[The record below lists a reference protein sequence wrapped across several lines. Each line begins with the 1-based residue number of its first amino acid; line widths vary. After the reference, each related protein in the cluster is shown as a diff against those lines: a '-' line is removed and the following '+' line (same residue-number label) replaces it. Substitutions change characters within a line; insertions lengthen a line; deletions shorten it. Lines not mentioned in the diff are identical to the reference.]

1 MTSTQCLMLSNNV
14 DISNN
19 KYIINNNYDNIQY
32 GLYQNI
38 NNNYTINNIPKE
50 YPLGFYNAENNNTID
65 NIIKYELLNT
75 IPKIIYVSRGND
87 ISFNN
92 GDYFRFYDESY
103 NMINISNRFFESD
116 SIVNNS
122 DNFYFMINGNY
133 KFIKGIDYDENNGK
147 FELIINNQDK
157 YNFLTDTSFI
167 INIPNN
173 VNNDSNKIIYYDLDN
188 KNNIFD
194 HLEILINNNIKF
206 FYGDLSFTIFS
217 DYNLNSD
224 IKLSLK
230 SYNNIIN
237 NTDIFFYSEVCDYI
251 IKDINR
257 KATDLLD
264 ISIVCLNNVSK
275 AKYIESL
282 QYYEFNI
289 DVNRPRYNDLSNI
302 LYQFNYGLFDG
313 EYVIFDICE
322 NFPIAIQSENNNFI
336 TIDENFIYSKR
347 YNFINPIISEL
358 DDKFNTLNFYY
369 DSIKFIVD
377 TSSIDILVKN
387 LLNINFY
394 VLDISNKTI
403 LYGNNEDRQFVFNN
417 NCEDPELVNGLTV
430 YDDISFIMY
439 DQQETPFYDEN
450 KRSFPFKLNK
460 FEEYNEL
467 PKSFEIFDKYGY
479 SITNRALITIPN
491 FTYNSLEFQREK
503 VISYSV
509 YDYQNNFKTASRI
522 ISLQNGPFIEINDA
536 SYLFQ
541 NNNTDLNIIKI
552 QNIGINNT
560 YDLSYEF
567 LNTIEVY
574 FYDNNSNKIHLPF
587 QIYYEEFIYDT
598 NIVNPNSRKYL
609 LDYFVSNDKY
619 IETKKFLHRFYN
631 RDNIILL
638 EYQYINYYFT
648 NNLIFNV
655 PILDNLNNFD
665 ELNANEI
672 NDILNAD
679 LKVDSDDFNFINI
692 DPNSFNIT
700 LEPISSYSDPENILN
715 EIGIITFKTGSNQN
729 KLRYNSQLENITS
742 FSLSSSAG
750 DENKK
755 LIIDL
760 IKSNFST
767 DTTKNEI
774 FTNIKLTKKF
784 DRSHENKTSFDLS
797 ININLINLDEFNI
810 KIYNNIKNKDG
821 FNELLTLNGKFAD
834 KQLFDPNNF
843 INLKKVKK
851 YNLTIKVLGLDG
863 PQDFIY
869 SHINEINKS
878 SNTLSY
884 TDLNI
889 YNKYDFESLVETT
902 SELVDASKNL
912 YQINRIDTPY
922 SLKNNHSR
930 NIIIDVY
937 DNISPD
943 ISFILDGQ
951 LFATNNNNK
960 QLKNDIA
967 LDYKFSNSKIYFLKN
982 NINVVSNNIFTESKP
997 TINYIDD
1004 CDLSIP
1010 DNILTNQDLSYIL
1023 IPASNVPSD
1032 VYIYDNINH
1041 TLRIKIEEAYSSAYS
1056 FTIIYCLIDKSHQK
1070 SNELTINLTI
1080 LGIPSLDLQNDI
1092 YYNSDINLSVYEVNS
1107 INYIDPGIKIDNINV
1122 NTQILS
1128 SISNVV
1134 NFNDSNIP
1142 VNNIALTDSL
1152 GFVNNYIISIIKE
1165 IDFNDLKNV
1174 GIFKIQYKVTQVL
1187 DEFGLLGDPGYLI
1200 RNIKIVDI
1208 TEPFLLFPD
1217 INNIIFDFSNN
1228 DNRGLLLN
1236 RNKYSNHE
1244 LFNDFHINLSIFSSF
1259 DDLSLVV
1266 NSFDASD
1273 NYFNS
1278 NDIICEIRVQNISDE
1293 DISEN
1298 NLYNF
1303 DKFIFQQLEILSEDE
1318 KFIKVTQS
1326 NIPNEIIDISNI
1338 YINYKVTDL
1347 CNNTHKV
1354 IRKLN
1359 IIDNIKPYITF
1370 HNINDTLN
1378 AEYVIYT
1385 DLTNKDISY
1394 QAIDINNINNSIG
1407 EYRIIEEL
1415 SNILFG
1421 FYLSDNYNNSYDISK
1436 NFNIKITS
1444 NLNNNHSYK
1453 ELTNIVNS
1461 NYLKENRTFFD
1472 GFKTKGNKY
1481 NLIYNIYDNQNNTN
1495 TITRELEIVND
1506 VKPTLTFK
1514 DLNEINNQNINF
1526 SIDSFGNGIYYHN
1539 FGEINIDFKPIFNY
1553 THPRIDSN
1561 SNDSIIIKSILPD
1574 HITSISGDNIYDPS
1588 FLINIIPNN
1597 IVFDTPNYKRE
1608 SITIEFYSYIE
1619 SLDLS
1624 SLTLPLIFVLENR
1637 GPNMQEDI
1645 NDLRIESGVEVYD
1658 ISFIENIMFI
1668 SNFDIFYY
1676 YNYINNINYTETN
1689 FKSTIIN
1696 TNNPDISFNQNSP
1709 EKGNYTITYESEDL
1723 NRVKSYYVRN
1733 ISVTDELTPDIK
1745 LLGNALNNNNIE
1757 IIINREFIDPGVN
1770 ITDIGSKLKSIDI
1783 KLYKDDILLKSY
1795 FQDNIDNKQLILK
1808 DISSIGLSHS
1818 ETFIENSEF
1827 KIIYIADDVIGNIKT
1842 VERNI
1847 IVVPQKNIF
1856 VYIIEII
1863 ITFPDQTV
1871 LIFNLDE
1878 NFNTNFINYKENY
1891 SYLEKY
1897 DITYENNKLE
1907 YEATKEFDIN
1917 FNFNVKYFDYNGIR
1931 NDDVK
1936 NNISITD
1943 NIPRGKIKVGNYQI
1957 YFQTFE
1963 TTNYESVAY
1972 ILNIKIKD
1980 TKPPNLSFI
1989 ESPLFLNISKTLYLP
2004 LLSLDSKNYL
2014 LNDINYFNNINLSE
2028 QSYFT
2033 FSSTNYIIYKIPGI
2047 NIDDTVHGLTN
2058 TTSQETL
2065 LGNYVN
2071 IYIYDV
2077 DYSYMDNVSNTTI
2090 NVENSFLPLN
2100 ENTYFQQYS
2109 VFDRLSENRSSIS
2122 RNLIIKRLI
2131 PFINLNY
2138 QKDSNNNTY
2147 FKFYHELYNNYLDL
2161 LGEAY
2166 DYYDGKLV
2174 FNFNNKLN
2182 YSFDQNILGNQRI
2195 DYIVQN
2201 RINQKGYNHRN
2212 VHVIKTTCLP
2222 KNNNIIEFINSI
2234 YTTNIRIGLFDGIYD
2249 CKIESNNKGIR
2260 IFGMDVER
2268 NYFYN
2273 VSNLV
2278 YFSGN
2283 NTFTYKD
2290 EIYYTGEFS
2299 LIINGDFNRLSV
2311 EIIDI
2316 DNSLNNV
2323 IYYDCFIFSEKCE
2336 PVIFTDQIIQNDIY
2350 EEDFILDICLNKN
2363 NYLFNNEIR
2372 EQIFLSFGK
2381 YRLINNTYKNFYNP
2395 IKFSLIKDGYHNT
2408 EYNFYSIDDPS
2419 YQELYHY
2426 DKNILFNNLPG
2437 QSGANIEIIIDAT
2450 TPPLLYYYNEK
2461 FKNMT
2466 GEIII
2471 KNNILFSR
2479 DYIVLNGNILTSD
2492 NSNVLTDF
2500 YDNDDILKNS
2510 LLLSLNVDLPN
2521 SYKTKS
2527 MIGLTHKNL
2536 NHNIKF
2542 NDKKIILSE
2551 YIDSNNSNT
2560 IKHDIS
2566 ENYLFDYKEN
2576 NKLSQLFA
2584 FKYVVSDNSNT
2595 LINTNNSID
2604 FTEIFFRNRE
2614 INNYHNFFKKNL
2626 LLGTNLNVEKFLFK
2640 TNELQ
2645 YQNQVKL
2652 IDAGKIYE
2660 FFNNRYFSHY
2670 EPTFT
2675 NILDNILLFNLQV
2688 YLNIDLIEIEDNKL
2702 QYLRENVFNKN
2713 LNMPYS
2719 LDNNQLFFNNF
2730 LISIL
2735 SDIPKIDTE
2744 EEEIV
2749 NKSII
2754 FTNGNIEFNDYLLH
2768 SNTTNDYL
2776 FALYG
2781 VRLQEADVYHS
2792 YDFRTIYNTN
2802 NWERIGN
2809 VELLDSY
2816 IFIPNNGITNID
2828 IQNRLI
2834 IFSYSTNIIG
2844 ENILLYSTDNKV
2856 TYKTNPLYFKNRINK
2871 MYFKDNKWLILTS
2884 GYNGIYTSDDGIIW
2898 TPKSENLYRKIT
2910 YYKSLVFLKDFTIYN
2925 GSGVESIA
2933 INNKITNEISFLDIF
2948 DARICN
2954 KVIYFD
2960 TIFNNLIFFCGVNNS
2975 KDRFC
2980 VSFINE
2986 NSKKIYDISNVE
2998 NFKYFQ
3004 YSSLI
3009 QPFKFINTTIANDIY
3024 LSGDIVV
3031 FVGFVD
3037 YYRER
3042 PFMRNQSS
3050 IFFSLNNGRT
3060 FHMVSNSNSIF
3071 KYGFRVIKYNDIWL
3085 AFGSDVYITGNDS
3098 DIRDGKINYNHNYY
3112 VNKFARS
3119 NNGIAWNLDT
3129 TSNLFDLIYDI
3140 ENIEIKDNTIYVFGN
3155 NKYIVYSYNT
3165 IDWFVLIDN
3174 FPLVNNSLIYFNNF
3188 NENIESSSVGN
3199 IKLNYVKLDP
3209 YTSTNNFTI
3218 EIVVKFHTLI
3228 LGDDDIIL
3236 NSSKEII
3243 DSDGNIDYI
3252 NKILIKRLKDYNN
3265 KLYIATT
3272 NGNEG
3277 HDILIDFSINTLNYY
3292 HILIMQNNNAQSIND
3307 YKIVYINGEKI
3318 DNNNLHNIYYTEA
3331 SNNLNY
3337 ILPIDTR
3344 DINYINNHTSST
3356 NNSGISLQYINFYN
3370 KILIYEKIL
3379 DIFNNIAESIDYN
3392 KIEYDNSNNL
3402 LFETKKEEFKNKIFL
3417 TFRDTDFVNED
3428 TNRIIGLT
3436 EQNLYHNLYIED
3448 NTRFLFHKYSD
3459 LTNNIQVI
3467 TENTSLEN
3475 TLSTNSSNKN
3485 YLLEICNN
3493 DIYNCFINT
3502 GENNI
3507 IDNHIYKNNFLFN
3520 LFNNRND
3527 VKYQLHLSYFIYD
3540 ELKNNNINKN
3550 TMDFYN
3556 VKKLYTNNLDTTIH
3570 STPYGDSSDNYH
3582 TNFFVID
3589 ILDFIDRNFYNS
3601 SKIKD
3606 FIGHE
3611 NINYDNLNFI
3621 IQDISYNN
3629 NFNLYDLDNSIN
3641 IIYDKES
3648 IYKLNY
3654 LQIYIH
3660 SVNIKLN
3667 YSIEIF
3673 KNYFKTIINGF
3684 NNNDFI
3690 FINDINLQNYQKLF
3704 EDIDYVSNI
3713 YSINLPNI
3721 SLNDLFALCLFNVK
3735 TLINK
3740 YNSFFVNVEFHNMQ
3754 YDIINSNIYDSII
3767 NFTNVD
3773 QILTDT
3779 SFIELRI
3786 DNLLENMTFRNNI
3799 DNSLY
3804 NVLNNIPIVEFLDF
3818 IKLRELVVKYYKM
3831 HQDFNILLYELRIRT
3846 IYYSSKTFE
3855 IELENM
3861 LSKLKDNIFNY
3872 DNISDFYQR
3881 FLTTLTTFNNILI
3894 YFLENNSFMFESTYI
3909 DLSINYLNINRSFNQ
3924 NITNNIS
3931 INNLILQVN
3940 HIESNF
3946 NYIINKSDNIFDFI
3960 SKLKIFDKINYLLTK
3975 SRFAL
3980 NLIDSNNVTL
3990 KIETYY
3996 NSFLFNNIYLD
4007 TLVIDIAK
4015 PHIIP
4020 PTIVFNNNEAIE
4032 NTTFV
4037 RDLRSSNIENIVN
4050 ILIADIS
4057 YISMHSDNELFTI
4070 ENINY
4075 YYNNI
4080 EVLNNDHYLLSLD
4093 LTAFETNNNKVID
4106 ISYIVRDFANNVNII
4121 TRPIKVESLD
4131 TAPRFFYFDEKLD
4144 IFNIKNYPLI
4154 YTSNKTLSELFIFF
4168 GITADDPDSGF
4179 SRIPNIEFTLNGGL
4193 IFDSSLN
4200 SSGFYVNGI
4209 TYKATGRLGQTNSIK
4224 RDVSINLY
4232 IPDVTSDIDFEI
4244 PIETKPI
4251 NCCYPKVYYKEIQHN
4266 YKLGSASTTVSRLS
4280 KIIVNNIR

>member
-38 NNNYTINNIPKE
+38 NNNYIIHNIPKE
-50 YPLGFYNAENNNTID
+50 YPLGFYNAENLDAID
-65 NIIKYELLNT
+65 TGFINYEVLNT
-75 IPKIIYVSRGND
+75 TPKIIYVSRGND
-87 ISFNN
+87 ISLNN

-103 NMINISNRFFESD
+103 NMINISNRVFESD

-133 KFIKGIDYDENNGK
+133 KFIKGIDYDKNNGE

-157 YNFLTDTSFI
+157 YNFTTDTSFI

-188 KNNIFD
+188 SNNIFD

-206 FYGDLSFTIFS
+206 FYGDLSFTIYS
-217 DYNLNSD
+217 DSNLNSD
-224 IKLSLK
+224 INLSIK

-264 ISIVCLNNVSK
+264 KSIVCLNNVSK

-289 DVNRPRYNDLSNI
+289 DVNRPKYNDISNV
-302 LYQFNYGLFDG
+302 LYLFNYGVFDG

-322 NFPIAIQSENNNFI
+322 NYPIAIQTENNNFI

-347 YNFINPIISEL
+347 YNFINPIISGL
-358 DDKFNTLNFYY
+358 DNSFNKLNFYY
-369 DSIKFIVD
+369 DSFKFIVD
-377 TSSIDILVKN
+377 TSNKDDIFDKN
-387 LLNINFY
+387 NLNINFY
-394 VLDISNKTI
+394 VLDISNQTI
-403 LYGNNEDRQFVFNN
+403 LYGNNVNRHFVFNN
-417 NCEDPELVNGLTV
+417 NCENPELVNGLTI

-439 DQQETPFYDEN
+439 DQEETPFYNDN
-450 KRSFPFKLNK
+450 RKSYTYKLNK

-467 PKSFEIFDKYGY
+467 PKSFEVFDKYGH
-479 SITNRALITIPN
+479 SITNRTLINIPT
-491 FTYNSLEFQREK
+491 FSYNSLEFDLSIN
-503 VISYSV
+503 ISYSV
-509 YDYQNNFKTASRI
+509 YDYQNNFKTSSRL
-522 ISLQNGPFIEINDA
+522 ISLQNGPYIELNDA

-541 NNNTDLNIIKI
+541 NNNTDLNYISI
-552 QNIGINNT
+552 QNNT

-567 LNTIEVY
+567 LNTIEAY
-574 FYDNNSNKIHLPF
+574 FYDNSQNKIHLPF
-587 QIYYEEFIYDT
+587 QIYYQELSDD
-598 NIVNPNSRKYL
+598 NNSTRKYL
-609 LDYFVSNDKY
+609 LDYFVSNNKLND
-619 IETKKFLHRFYN
+619 EKKFLHRFYN
-631 RDNIILL
+631 RDNTILS
-638 EYQYINYYFT
+638 EYEYINYYFT

-655 PILDNLNNFD
+655 PILNNLHK
-665 ELNANEI
+665 LSANEI

-679 LKVDSDDFNFINI
+679 LKVDSNDLNFINI
-692 DPNSFNIT
+692 DPNSLTIT
-700 LEPISSYSDPENILN
+700 ANNDPENILN
-715 EIGIITFKTGSNQN
+715 EIGLITFQTGSNQN
-729 KLRYNSQLENITS
+729 KLRYNNEIINNITS
-742 FSLSSSAG
+742 FNLSSSAG
-750 DENKK
+750 DDNKK

-767 DTTKNEI
+767 DTIKNEI
-774 FTNIKLTKKF
+774 ITNINLTKKF
-784 DRSHENKTSFDLS
+784 DRTDENKTSFDLS
-797 ININLINLDEFNI
+797 INISLINLDEFSVN
-810 KIYNNIKNKDG
+810 IYNNIKNKDNV
-821 FNELLTLNGKFAD
+821 NESLTLTGNFIR
-834 KQLFDPNNF
+834 KQLFNPIDF

-863 PQDFIY
+863 PKDFIY

-878 SNTLSY
+878 RDTLSH
-884 TDLNI
+884 TDSNI
-889 YNKYDFESLVETT
+889 YDKYNFESLIKTT
-902 SELVDASKNL
+902 SVLVDTNKNL

-922 SLKNNHSR
+922 TLKNNYSR
-930 NIIIDVY
+930 DIIIDIY

-951 LFATNNNNK
+951 LFATDNNNK
-960 QLKNDIA
+960 QVSNDIS
-967 LDYKFSNSKIYFLKN
+967 LNYKFSKTEKYYLRN
-982 NINVVSNNIFTESKP
+982 NVNVVSNNIFTESKP

-1004 CDLSIP
+1004 RDLSIP
-1010 DNILTNQDLSYIL
+1010 DNILTNEDLSYIL
-1023 IPASNVPSD
+1023 IPASDVPNE
-1032 VYIYDNINH
+1032 VYIYDNIEH
-1041 TLRIKIEEAYSSAYS
+1041 TLQIKIEEDFTSEYR

-1070 SNELTINLTI
+1070 SNELIINLT
-1080 LGIPSLDLQNDI
+1080 LAGIPSLDLRNDT
-1092 YYNSDINLSVYEVNS
+1092 YYNSDINLSVYEIDS
-1107 INYIDPGIKIDNINV
+1107 INYIDPGIKIDDFEI
-1122 NTQILS
+1122 NTQS
-1128 SISNVV
+1128 RDSIINVV
-1134 NFNDSNIP
+1134 NFNDENIP
-1142 VNNIALTDSL
+1142 ENDISFTDSL
-1152 GFVNNYIISIIKE
+1152 GFVNNYKIYIIKE
-1165 IDFNDLKNV
+1165 IDFNDLKNI
-1174 GIFKIQYKVTQVL
+1174 GIFKIQYKVRKVL
-1187 DEFGLLGDPGYLI
+1187 DEFGLLLGEPGYLI

-1217 INNIIFDFSNN
+1217 INNIVIDFKNN
-1228 DNRGLLLN
+1228 NSESISSLLN
-1236 RNKYSNHE
+1236 RTINSKTDLTSNI
-1244 LFNDFHINLSIFSSF
+1244 DISLSIFSSF

-1266 NSFDASD
+1266 NSFDVSD

-1278 NDIICEIRVQNISDE
+1278 NDIICEIRVQNIYDE
-1293 DISEN
+1293 DITEN

-1318 KFIKVTQS
+1318 KFIKVTES

-1385 DLTNKDISY
+1385 DLTNKDIQYQAIDRYQAIDSY
-1394 QAIDINNINNSIG
+1394 QAIDINNSTR
-1407 EYRIIEEL
+1407 EYIIIEEL

-1444 NLNNNHSYK
+1444 NSNNNDPYF
-1453 ELTNIVNS
+1453 EITNIVNS
-1461 NYLKENRTFFD
+1461 NDLKKNITFFD

-1481 NLIYNIYDNQNNTN
+1481 NLIYDIYDNQNNTD
-1495 TITRELEIVND
+1495 TIIRELEIVND
-1506 VKPTLTFK
+1506 VRPNLTFK

-1624 SLTLPLIFVLENR
+1624 SLTLPIIFVLENR
-1637 GPNMQEDI
+1637 GPKMQEDI

-1696 TNNPDISFNQNSP
+1696 TNDPDISFNQNSP
-1709 EKGNYTITYESEDL
+1709 EKGNYIITYESEDL
-1723 NRVKSYYVRN
+1723 NGIKSYYVRN
-1733 ISVTDELTPDIK
+1733 ISVTDEVTPDIK
-1745 LLGNALNNNNIE
+1745 LLGNNLNNNNIE

-1783 KLYKDDILLKSY
+1783 KLYKDDFLLKSY

-1808 DISSIGLSHS
+1808 DISAIGLSHS

-1842 VERNI
+1842 VERI
-1847 IVVPQKNIF
+1847 ITVVPQTNIF
-1856 VYIIEII
+1856 IYMVEVI
-1863 ITFPDQTV
+1863 ITLPDETT
-1871 LIFNLDE
+1871 LILNLDD
-1878 NFNTNFINYKENY
+1878 NFNTNFLNYKENY

-1897 DITYENNKLE
+1897 DMTYKKNKLD

-1936 NNISITD
+1936 NNISISD

-1957 YFQTFE
+1957 FFQTYE
-1963 TTNYESVAY
+1963 TANFESVAY
-1972 ILNIKIKD
+1972 ILNIRIKD

-1989 ESPLFLNISKTLYLP
+1989 ESSLFLDLSKTLFLP
-2004 LLSLDSKNYL
+2004 LLSLDSKNHL
-2014 LNDINYFNNINLSE
+2014 LSDINYFNNTNLAE

-2033 FSSTNYIIYKIPGI
+2033 FSTDNYLIFKIPGI
-2047 NIDDTVHGLTN
+2047 AIDDTVHDLTN
-2058 TTSQETL
+2058 TTTQETL
-2065 LGNYVN
+2065 LINYVN
-2071 IYIYDV
+2071 IYIYNV
-2077 DYSYMDNVSNTTI
+2077 DYSYIDSVSNTTI
-2090 NVENSFLPLN
+2090 NVTSSFLPLN
-2100 ENTYFQQYS
+2100 ENTYNQNYS
-2109 VFDRLSENRSSIS
+2109 VFDRLSINSNSIS
-2122 RNLIIKRLI
+2122 RNLIVKRLI

-2147 FKFYHELYNNYLDL
+2147 LKMYHELYNNYLDL
-2161 LGEAY
+2161 LGQAY
-2166 DYYDGKLV
+2166 DYYDGRLV

-2182 YSFDQNILGNQRI
+2182 YSFDQNMLGNQKI
-2195 DYIVQN
+2195 DYTVQN
-2201 RINQKGYNHRN
+2201 SINQRGNNYRH
-2212 VHVIKTTCLP
+2212 VHVIKTSCLP
-2222 KNNNIIEFINSI
+2222 KKSNIIEFINSI

-2273 VSNLV
+2273 VSNLL

-2299 LIINGDFNRLSV
+2299 LIVNGDFNRLSA

-2323 IYYDCFIFSEKCE
+2323 IYYDCFVFSEKCE
-2336 PVIFTDQIIQNDIY
+2336 PVILTYQVIQNDIY
-2350 EEDFILDICLNKN
+2350 EEDFILDICSNKN
-2363 NYLFNNEIR
+2363 NYLFDNEIR
-2372 EQIFLSFGK
+2372 ERIFLSFGK
-2381 YRLINNTYKNFYNP
+2381 YTLINNTYKNFYNP
-2395 IKFSLIKDGYHNT
+2395 IKFSLIKDGYHNP
-2408 EYNFYSIDDPS
+2408 EYNFSSIDDVS
-2419 YQELYHY
+2419 YQALYHY
-2426 DKNILFNNLPG
+2426 DKNIVFNNLPG
-2437 QSGANIEIIIDAT
+2437 QNQSNIEIIIDAT
-2450 TPPLLYYYNEK
+2450 TPPLLYYYNET

-2479 DYIVLNGNILTSD
+2479 DYIALNGNILTSD
-2492 NSNVLTDF
+2492 NSNALIDF
-2500 YDNDDILKNS
+2500 YNNDNILKNK
-2510 LLLSLNVDLPN
+2510 LLLSFNVDVPN
-2521 SYKTKS
+2521 SNKTKNI
-2527 MIGLTHKNL
+2527 IGLTHKNL

-2542 NDKKIILSE
+2542 NDNKIILSK

-2576 NKLSQLFA
+2576 NKLSNYFA
-2584 FKYVVSDNSNT
+2584 FKYVMSDNSNI
-2595 LINTNNSID
+2595 LVNTNNSID
-2604 FTEIFFRNRE
+2604 FTEIFFRNGE
-2614 INNYHNFFKKNL
+2614 INNYYNFFKKNL
-2626 LLGTNLNVEKFLFK
+2626 LLETNLSVEKFLFK
-2640 TNELQ
+2640 INELQ
-2645 YQNQVKL
+2645 YTNQVKM
-2652 IDAGKIYE
+2652 IDAGEIYE

-2675 NILDNILLFNLQV
+2675 NILDNILLFDLQV
-2688 YLNIDLIEIEDNKL
+2688 YLNIDLIEIEKNKL
-2702 QYLRENVFNKN
+2702 DYLRENIFNKN
-2713 LNMPYS
+2713 VNIPYS
-2719 LDNNQLFFNNF
+2719 LDSNQLFFNNF
-2730 LISIL
+2730 LITIL
-2735 SDIPKIDTE
+2735 SDIPKIITE
-2744 EEEIV
+2744 EEETT

-2754 FTNGNIEFNDYLLH
+2754 FTNGNIELNDYLLH

-2776 FALYG
+2776 FSLYG
-2781 VRLQEADVYHS
+2781 VRLQQADVYHS
-2792 YDFRTIYNTN
+2792 YDFRTIYNTF
-2802 NWERIGN
+2802 NWQRIGN
-2809 VELLDSY
+2809 VELLDSH
-2816 IFIPNNGITNID
+2816 IFIPNNRITNIE
-2828 IQNRLI
+2828 IQNQLI
-2834 IFSYSTNIIG
+2834 IFSYSTNIMG
-2844 ENILLYSTDNKV
+2844 ENILLYSNDNRE
-2856 TYKTNPLYFKNRINK
+2856 TYITNPLYFENKINK
-2871 MYFKDNKWLILTS
+2871 IYFKENKWILLTS
-2884 GYNGIYTSDDGIIW
+2884 GYNGIYTSDDGINW

-2910 YYKSLVFLKDFTIYN
+2910 YYKSFVFLKDFNIYN
-2925 GSGVESIA
+2925 GFGVESIA
-2933 INNKITNEISFLDIF
+2933 INNKITNEISFLNIF
-2948 DARICN
+2948 DTRICN
-2954 KVIYFD
+2954 KVNYFD
-2960 TIFNNLIFFCGVNNS
+2960 GITLNSIMFFCGVNNS
-2975 KDRFC
+2975 KDGFC
-2980 VSFINE
+2980 VAFISD
-2986 NSKKIYDISNVE
+2986 NSKYIYNISNVE
-2998 NFKYFQ
+2998 DFQYFQ
-3004 YSSLI
+3004 YSRLVD
-3009 QPFKFINTTIANDIY
+3009 PFKFIRTTIANDIY
-3024 LSGDIVV
+3024 LTSEIVV
-3031 FVGFVD
+3031 FVGYVD
-3037 YYRER
+3037 YYKNV
-3042 PFMRNQSS
+3042 PFMRHQSS
-3050 IFFSLNNGRT
+3050 IFFSLNKGET
-3060 FHMVSNSNSIF
+3060 FYPVSNSNSLF
-3071 KYGFRVIKYNDIWL
+3071 KYGFRVINYNGIWL
-3085 AFGSDVYITGNDS
+3085 AFGSDVYITGNDN
-3098 DIRDGKINYNHNYY
+3098 DIRDGKINYNHNYH
-3112 VNKFARS
+3112 VNKLARS
-3119 NNGIAWNLDT
+3119 DDGMNWDLDT
-3129 TSNLFDLIYDI
+3129 DSNLFDLIYDI
-3140 ENIEIKDNTIYVFGN
+3140 EKIEIKDNTIYVFGN

-3165 IDWFVLIDN
+3165 IDWFVLVEN
-3174 FPLVNNSLIYFNNF
+3174 FPLVNNPNIYFNNF
-3188 NENIESSSVGN
+3188 NKNIEISSLEN
-3199 IKLNYVKLDP
+3199 LKLSYVKLDP
-3209 YTSTNNFTI
+3209 YTSTSKFTI
-3218 EIVVKFHTLI
+3218 EIVIKFHTLI
-3228 LGDDDIIL
+3228 LSDDDIIL
-3236 NSSKEII
+3236 DSSKEVT
-3243 DSDGNIDYI
+3243 DSGGNIDYI

-3265 KLYIATT
+3265 KLYIETT
-3272 NGNEG
+3272 NKNKG
-3277 HDILIDFSINTLNYY
+3277 HDLLVDFNFNTSSYY
-3292 HILIMQNNNAQSIND
+3292 HIVIMQNNNAQSIND
-3307 YKIVYINGEKI
+3307 YKILYINGEKI

-3356 NNSGISLQYINFYN
+3356 NNSGISLQYINFYDKN
-3370 KILIYEKIL
+3370 LIYEKIL
-3379 DIFNNIAESIDYN
+3379 DIFNNLAESIDYN

-3428 TNRIIGLT
+3428 TNKVIGLT
-3436 EQNLYHNLYIED
+3436 EQNLYHNVYIED

-3467 TENTSLEN
+3467 TENTSHVN
-3475 TLSTNSSNKN
+3475 TLASNSSNKN

-3493 DIYNCFINT
+3493 DIYNCFTNT
-3502 GENNI
+3502 QENNI
-3507 IDNHIYKNNFLFN
+3507 IENHIFKNNHMYN
-3520 LFNNRND
+3520 LFINKND
-3527 VKYQLHLSYFIYD
+3527 VKYQVHLSTFVYD
-3540 ELKNNNINKN
+3540 ELKNNSINKKN
-3550 TMDFYN
+3550 MDFYN
-3556 VKKLYTNNLDTTIH
+3556 VKRIYTNNLDTTIY
-3570 STPYGDSSDNYH
+3570 STPYGDTSDNYH

-3601 SKIKD
+3601 SKIKN

-3621 IQDISYNN
+3621 IQDISYNDTF
-3629 NFNLYDLDNSIN
+3629 NFYDLDSSIN

-3660 SVNIKLN
+3660 NVNMKLN
-3667 YSIEIF
+3667 YLLEIY
-3673 KNYFKTIINGF
+3673 KKYYKVIINGF
-3684 NNNDFI
+3684 NSNEYV
-3690 FINDINLQNYQKLF
+3690 FINDINFQNYEKLF
-3704 EDIDYVSNI
+3704 QDIDYVSNVF
-3713 YSINLPNI
+3713 SINLSNI

-3740 YNSFFVNVEFHNMQ
+3740 YNTFFVNVEFHNIQ
-3754 YDIINSNIYDSII
+3754 YDIINSDIYDSII
-3767 NFTNVD
+3767 NFINVD

-3786 DNLLENMTFRNNI
+3786 DDLLENMTFRNNI
-3799 DNSLY
+3799 NNSLY
-3804 NVLNNIPIVEFLDF
+3804 NVLNNIPIEDFSDF
-3818 IKLRELVVKYYKM
+3818 IKLRELVVKYYNM
-3831 HQDFNILLYELRIRT
+3831 YQNFNILLYELRIRAV
-3846 IYYSSKTFE
+3846 YYTSETFE
-3855 IELENM
+3855 SELEIR
-3861 LSKLKDNIFNY
+3861 LSSLKDNIFNY
-3872 DNISDFYQR
+3872 DNISEFYQI
-3881 FLTTLTTFNNILI
+3881 FIITLTKFNNILI
-3894 YFLENNSFMFESTYI
+3894 YFLENNSFMSESTYL
-3909 DLSINYLNINRSFNQ
+3909 DLQINYLNINTSFNQ
-3924 NITNNIS
+3924 NISNNIS
-3931 INNLILQVN
+3931 INDLVLQFN
-3940 HIESNF
+3940 HIEYNF
-3946 NYIINKSDNIFDFI
+3946 NYIINKSDNIFNFT
-3960 SKLKIFDKINYLLTK
+3960 SKLKIFDKINYILTK
-3975 SRFAL
+3975 SRFGL
-3980 NLIDSNNVTL
+3980 NLITSNNITL
-3990 KIETYY
+3990 KIDTYY

-4007 TLVIDIAK
+4007 TLVIDISK

-4020 PTIVFNNNEAIE
+4020 PTIVFNNKDAVE
-4032 NTTFV
+4032 NTIFI
-4037 RDLRSSNIENIVN
+4037 RDLRPSNIENIVN
-4050 ILIADIS
+4050 ILIVDIS

-4075 YYNNI
+4075 YYDNI

-4093 LTAFETNNNKVID
+4093 LSAFESNNNKVID
-4106 ISYIVRDFANNVNII
+4106 ISYIVRDFANNVNVI
-4121 TRPIKVESLD
+4121 TRSINVETLE
-4131 TAPRFFYFDEKLD
+4131 TAPRIFYLGEKLD
-4144 IFNIKNYPLI
+4144 IFNIGNYPLV
-4154 YTSNKTLSELFIFF
+4154 YTSNKKLSELFILF
-4168 GITADDPDSGF
+4168 GIKADDPQSGF
-4179 SRIPNIEFTLNGGL
+4179 ANIQIIDYTLTGGL

-4200 SSGFYVNGI
+4200 SSGFYPNSIVY
-4209 TYKATGRLGQTNSIK
+4209 TATGRFGEKFTIE
-4224 RDVSINLY
+4224 RDISINLF
-4232 IPDVTSDIDFEI
+4232 IPDVTSETDFDIPE
-4244 PIETKPI
+4244 EKSTH
-4251 NCCYPKVYYKEIQHN
+4251 CCYPKVYYKEIQHN
-4266 YKLGSASTTVSRLS
+4266 YKLGSASSTVSRLS